1 MDTPVSSVFVLT
13 ATARD
18 GGIPPKSSEIDV
30 TVEVKES
37 SNKPPAFKTGPGA
50 EIELSEG
57 TVDYSNPI
65 ATYRANSQIPGDT
78 LVYLLLVN
86 GRTEQ
91 TNKACKTFGV

>member
-1 MDTPVSSVFVLT
+1 M
-13 ATARD
+13 
-18 GGIPPKSSEIDV
+18 

-57 TVDYSNPI
+57 TVDYSNLI

-78 LVYLLLVN
+78 LVYTKVCA
-86 GRTEQ
+86 
-91 TNKACKTFGV
+91 NKADLLNYSPFSFARESEY